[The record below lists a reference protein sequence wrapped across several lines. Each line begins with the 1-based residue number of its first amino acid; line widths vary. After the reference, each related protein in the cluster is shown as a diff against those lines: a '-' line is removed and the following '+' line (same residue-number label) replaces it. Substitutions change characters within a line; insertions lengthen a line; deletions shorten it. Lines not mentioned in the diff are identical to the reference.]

1 MQIHH
6 LHDEMPEK
14 SEHLRR
20 DVINTMDV
28 QLNPKTVRL
37 ESLSAMFAPNPPKK
51 GMPGCSGPKT
61 FYPCQ
66 TKHGL
71 FRTYTV
77 VRRFG
82 NIAELR
88 NSYTS
93 FESEA

>member
-37 ESLSAMFAPNPPKK
+37 ESLSAMLAPNPPKRACRDV
-51 GMPGCSGPKT
+51 PDI
-61 FYPCQ
+61 
-66 TKHGL
+66 KHSIL
-71 FRTYTV
+71 ARPITAF
-77 VRRFG
+77 F
-82 NIAELR
+82 ELIR
-88 NSYTS
+88 
-93 FESEA
+93 